1 MRETGIA
8 SHWTRHFFYRGE
20 FTRTTW
26 KFRLGL
32 IALVLVSAWLTRS
45 WWTVAVA
52 RSLVCEANAAPSDA
66 ILLEN
71 FDPSYLVFERAA
83 RLRKAG
89 VAQRVLVPVPAD
101 SEASDSNPVAAGM
114 AELLARLARV
124 GAIEIVPVREVEP
137 ISLNA
142 ALDLQHFVDQQRI
155 RSILVVSPFFRSRRS
170 SLVYQRTLGRS
181 GVTIHCDPV
190 EETRGISTWTR
201 SWHGIEDVTEQWLKL
216 QYYRFYV
223 LPFRAP

>member
-1 MRETGIA
+1 MRESGNA
-8 SHWTRHFFYRGE
+8 SHWKRYFFYRSE

-32 IALVLVSAWLTRS
+32 VAVLLASAWLTRS

-52 RSLVCEANAAPSDA
+52 RGLVCEANAAPSDA
-66 ILLEN
+66 ILVEN

-83 RLRKAG
+83 RLRQAG
-89 VAQRVLVPVPAD
+89 VADRVLVPLPAN
-101 SEASDSNPVAAGM
+101 SEASETNPVDAGI
-114 AELLARLARV
+114 ADLLARLARV
-124 GAIEIVPVREVEP
+124 GAIEMVPVREVEP
-137 ISLNA
+137 ISLTA
-142 ALDLQHFVDQQRI
+142 ALDLKRFVERERI
-155 RSILVVSPFFRSRRS
+155 RSIVVVSPFFRSRRS
-170 SLVYQRTLGRS
+170 SLVYERTLGRS

-190 EETRGISTWTR
+190 AGSRGFSTWTR